1 MRIATRVMKLPPY
14 LFVQID
20 RARRQAIRAGRDVI
34 DFGIGD
40 PDRPTPSHII
50 RALKRAVD
58 NPATHRY
65 ALDQGMPAL
74 RKEIANW
81 YKRRFKVKLDFENE
95 ILPLIGSKEGI
106 AHFPL
111 AVINPGDYSLIP
123 DPCYPPYRT
132 GTILAGGLVYSLPL
146 LSKNNFLPDLEK
158 IPNKILKKAKLLYI
172 NYPNNPTAAV
182 AGKEFYK
189 EVVRFARRQ
198 KLVVVSDLA
207 YSEICFDNFKVQSFL
222 ETEGAKNIAIE
233 FHSLSKTYNMTGWR
247 VGWAAGRKDLVAAL
261 AKVKANIDSG
271 IFTALQ
277 LAGIAALRSSQSQ
290 VKKACGLYQAR
301 RDILAAGLNS
311 LGWQVI
317 KPRATFYLWVRIP
330 QCHLKINPR
339 LNSMLFAQ
347 MLLKKAGIIV
357 TPGVGF
363 GKYGEGYVRF
373 ALTVDKKR
381 IKQAISRLGKL

>member
-277 LAGIAALRSSQSQ
+277 LAGIAALRSSQFQ
-290 VKKACGLYQAR
+290 VKKACGLYQTR
-301 RDILAAGLNS
+301 RDILAGGLNS
-311 LGWQVI
+311 LGWQVT